1 MANLLIKLSI
11 AAIAV
16 FALLFQIYLK
26 EAIWLG
32 FGINRTI
39 QPLSEFPYQCRKIVH
54 HRLEACE
61 DMYLS
66 SSTRQLFLAC
76 SDPFARKQ
84 WQPNFGYRNI
94 SGRSQRDAVVAL
106 DIDKPIDN
114 GFEFRALRTPGFE
127 GTAGDGL
134 LNFAGFSAVEQGNG
148 VTGLFLVNL
157 RPSID
162 AEGKLAD
169 QYVHGGNAT
178 VEHFVTDPQATEM
191 KHVGTY
197 AHQGIATPNR
207 VAALDDGTFYIS
219 NDHGPHKTGW
229 RHHLS
234 MILGFSDVTF
244 CDAQSCKPVASKLQF
259 PNGLAIKDN
268 ILYLPDSITGRL
280 YIYRIHPNKD
290 LEKIDEI
297 NLGYG
302 VDNASIDENGDIWIA
317 AFPIGVEI
325 FKAYDDPYNAHPPS
339 TVLRVRKVE
348 GEYVVEKMLEDA
360 DGEVLPAATT
370 VVHDAKTGRLF
381 LSSVISPFIA
391 VCEPKL

>member
-1 MANLLIKLSI
+1 MANLLIKISI
-11 AAIAV
+11 AAIALL
-16 FALLFQIYLK
+16 AILFQIYLK

-39 QPLSEFPYQCRKIVH
+39 QPLSSFPYQCRKIVH

-66 SSTRQLFLAC
+66 QSTRQLFLAC
-76 SDPFARKQ
+76 SDPIARKQ
-84 WQPNFGYRNI
+84 WQPNVGYRNI
-94 SGRSQRDAVVAL
+94 SGRSQRDAIVAL
-106 DIDKPIDN
+106 DIDKPVDN
-114 GFEFRALRTPGFE
+114 GFEFRALRTPVFE

-134 LNFAGFSAVEQGNG
+134 VNLAGFSGVEQANG
-148 VTGLFLVNL
+148 VIDLFLVNL
-157 RPSID
+157 RPSVGAD
-162 AEGKLAD
+162 GKLAD

-178 VEHFVTDPQATEM
+178 IEHFVTGPDATQM
-191 KHVGTY
+191 NHIRTY
-197 AHQGIATPNR
+197 SHAGILTPNR
-207 VAALDDGTFYIS
+207 VAALDDKTFYIS
-219 NDHGPHKTGW
+219 NDHGPHKFGW

-234 MILGFSDVTF
+234 MILGFSDVAF
-244 CDAQSCKPVASKLQF
+244 CDTRSCKRVASKLQF
-259 PNGLAIKDN
+259 PNGLVIEDS

-280 YIYRIHPNKD
+280 YIYRILPNRD
-290 LEKIDEI
+290 LVKVDEV

-302 VDNASIDENGDIWIA
+302 VDNASVDENGDIWIA

-339 TVLRVRKVE
+339 TVLRVRKVK
-348 GEYVVEKMLEDA
+348 GEYVVEKIVEDA
-360 DGEVLPAATT
+360 KGEVLPAATT